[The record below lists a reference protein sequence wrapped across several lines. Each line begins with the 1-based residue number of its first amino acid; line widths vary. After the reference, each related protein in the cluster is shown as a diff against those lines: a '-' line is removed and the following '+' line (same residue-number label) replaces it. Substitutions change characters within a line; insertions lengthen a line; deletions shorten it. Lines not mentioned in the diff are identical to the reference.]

1 MNEAE
6 TLKNIDKSLSAILM
20 ILSELRENT
29 LKDMDK
35 EKSRKIEFLLAEA
48 GFKGPE
54 ISKILNKNLAAVQK
68 SIQRGRK

>member
-1 MNEAE
+1 MDEQE

-20 ILSELRENT
+20 VLVEMREKN
-29 LKDMDK
+29 LEDMDK
-35 EKSRKIEFLLAEA
+35 EKVRKTEILLANA

-54 ISKILNKNLAAVQK
+54 IAKIINKSLPAVQK